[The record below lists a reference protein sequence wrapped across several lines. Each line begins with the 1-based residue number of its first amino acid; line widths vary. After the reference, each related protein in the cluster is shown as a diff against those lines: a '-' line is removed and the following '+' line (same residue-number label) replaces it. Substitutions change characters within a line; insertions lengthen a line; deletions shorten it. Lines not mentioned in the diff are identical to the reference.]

1 MRLRVIVF
9 AAALSQIAWAQ
20 LVIVRPADD
29 APVSGFLDVGG
40 AAPGDILDTR
50 LRIRNIGGSEAT
62 LSILRIGGA
71 GFTLEGAPA
80 LPSRMGPG
88 VNADFRVRFRPSGP
102 GSYSATLQVNST
114 TLLVQG
120 SSSAGV
126 VLLRGGTPLT
136 SELAIE
142 FGSVTVGER
151 ARIGLMLRN
160 DSTQELAIR
169 QFVAAGAG
177 FSASPA
183 LALPLLLRAG
193 EEVGV
198 ELVCEPA
205 KAGLLTGSLSVDGRT
220 FNLVALAREPEAPDA
235 LIELDPSA
243 ARSGRQSSL
252 RIRLA
257 APAKAAITGTLTMEF
272 TPSIDARAGDAAIQF
287 LANSSRS
294 VAVQIAP
301 GDTVGLVAGKA
312 DVAFQT
318 GTTAGTATF
327 RLTLGGREREVA
339 VVIPP
344 EAPLIDSVQMQR
356 GQGSVEVTVTGFDN
370 HRSAG
375 NAVFTF
381 TDLAGQD
388 LPAVSVEAGA
398 AFKQFFGESPAGGLF
413 RLTARF
419 PVAGDASKLS
429 RVAVRLA
436 NAIGAGGGRSE

>member
-1 MRLRVIVF
+1 MKWRTVVL
-9 AAALSQIAWAQ
+9 AAAVAPAAWAQ
-20 LVIVRPADD
+20 LAIVRPADD
-29 APVSGFLDVGG
+29 SPVTGVLDTGTAP
-40 AAPGDILDTR
+40 PGEILDTR
-50 LRIRNIGGSEAT
+50 LRIRNNGAT
-62 LSILRIGGA
+62 NATVSILRIGGV

-80 LPSRMGPG
+80 LPFLMAPR
-88 VNADFRVRFRPSGP
+88 VNADFRVRFRPGGP

-114 TLLVQG
+114 TLLVRG

-126 VLLRGGTPLT
+126 VLLRDGAPVT
-136 SELAIE
+136 SDRPIE
-142 FGSVTVGER
+142 FGSVTLGER

-169 QFVAAGAG
+169 QFVVAGAG
-177 FSASPA
+177 FSLTPAPA
-183 LALPLLLRAG
+183 LPIQLRVG
-193 EEVGV
+193 EDLSI
-198 ELVCEPA
+198 ELGCEPLQ
-205 KAGLLTGSLSVDGRT
+205 AGLQIGSLVLDGRT
-220 FNLVALAREPEAPDA
+220 FSLVALAREPDAPDA

-301 GDTVGLVAGKA
+301 GDTLGLVAGKA

-327 RLTLGGREREVA
+327 RLTLGGREREVV

-381 TDLAGQD
+381 TGLAGQD

-398 AFKQFFGESPAGGLF
+398 AFKQFFNDSPIGGLF

-419 PVAGDASKLS
+419 PVTGDAAKLS